1 MPPMTMNSPYV
12 ELLSTQAIPAPLRL
26 MNLLGEV
33 EAHSS
38 SFERSS
44 VWAKPSEL
52 QSEVIPPMTTR
63 EFSSFDKA
71 TEAKA
76 WAGRPSDEPVV
87 KDGFDESS

>member
-1 MPPMTMNSPYV
+1 MTSPYV

-26 MNLLGEV
+26 RNLLGEL
-33 EAHSS
+33 EIHSA

-52 QSEVIPPMTTR
+52 QSEVIPPMTMR

-71 TEAKA
+71 IEAKA

-87 KDGFDESS
+87 NDGLDELS